1 MTEEVTAVAIVEITG
16 EIIPSDYKWI
26 YDFFEIDN
34 TTPGKI
40 KDAIAELKDGEE
52 LEVRI
57 NSPGG
62 DVASGQ
68 EIYSLLQTCNS
79 RAAIMGFAASAAG
92 LAAMGCKRVEMS
104 PVSTIMV
111 HNVWTATQGDYHEME
126 RTGEMLKNLNSAI
139 AAAYVKKTG
148 APEAEILEM
157 MDKETWITANQ
168 AIELGIA
175 DGYIGTEKTPRAGE
189 AMNSVC
195 GLSITPE
202 MIEQAKAAKAEKEK
216 LEAANAKRAAE
227 IVGDLDAF
235 GI

>member
-1 MTEEVTAVAIVEITG
+1 MGMVEITG
-16 EIIPSDYKWI
+16 EIIPNDFAWI
-26 YDFFEIDN
+26 YDWFEIEYTAPN
-34 TTPGKI
+34 KI
-40 KDAIAELKDGEE
+40 KEAIKALSEGEE

-92 LAAMGCKRVEMS
+92 LAAMGCQRVEMS
-104 PVSTIMV
+104 PVSTLMV
-111 HNVWTATQGDYHEME
+111 HNVWTQTQGDYREME
-126 RTGEMLKNLNSAI
+126 TTAEMLKSLNRSI
-139 AAAYVKKTG
+139 AAAFVKKSG
-148 APEAEILEM
+148 KSEDEILKM
-157 MDKETWITANQ
+157 MDEETWITAKQ
-168 AIELGIA
+168 AIELGLA
-175 DGYIGTEKTPRAGE
+175 DGYIGTERTPRAGE

-202 MIEQAKAAKAEKEK
+202 MIEEATAAKAAKEK
-216 LEAANAKRAAE
+216 LEATNAKRAAE
-227 IVGDLDAF
+227 LVSDLDAF